1 MKTSEIPLSFDY
13 DLDDID
19 FQDDYPILTKAYL
32 SGYGSELPTD
42 VLECINDDAGFQNE
56 LEQVLDQEARER
68 AADYADYQYDLYRER
83 GWA

>member
-1 MKTSEIPLSFDY
+1 MKTSEVPLPFDY
-13 DLDDID
+13 SMDDID

-32 SGYGSELPTD
+32 RGYGTELSAD
-42 VLECINDDAGFQNE
+42 VLEVINDDAGFQNE

-68 AADYADYQYDLYRER
+68 AADYADYQYDLYRDR